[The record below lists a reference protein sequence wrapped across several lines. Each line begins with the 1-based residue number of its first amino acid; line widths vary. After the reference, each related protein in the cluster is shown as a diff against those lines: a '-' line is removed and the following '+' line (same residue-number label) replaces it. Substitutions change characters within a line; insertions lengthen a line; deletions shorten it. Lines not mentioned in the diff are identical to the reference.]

1 MLATAR
7 DRDAASMPPRSRSLL
22 PTLAGVAAGAIAT
35 LGAARDARALDPEV
49 TSETA
54 AQFYEMR
61 SPTGE
66 AIIARRRLMT
76 TLGVAVYDLYDKA
89 EDPSGPNLSFRA
101 RLRYDADYGGAGGET
116 DVTNAGALV
125 PGFSRG
131 PVDLMYGYV
140 EGRRFL
146 KGWLGFKVGRQY
158 VTDALGWWSFDG
170 GEVRV
175 TTPYYLSA
183 ELYGGFEVRGG
194 MPLSTPRF
202 ERDGIWRG
210 DRSGYDPTLYP
221 MFQPS
226 GVAPAF
232 GAALESTGITWLHGR
247 LTYRRVQ
254 NTGGSNLSMY
264 PSGLT
269 GPGLYEGSRV
279 SQERIGYAV
288 DGSLPTLGGVRAGLA
303 YDLYMAR
310 FNNLFASVDAY
321 ATKRLTVSADYDYF
335 LPSFDADSIWNVFA
349 AMPQND
355 VSLRGSYQL
364 SDKTTVSGSGHA
376 RLFKL
381 QTQPFDLQTGALP
394 NQLGDANYYPS
405 GALDLLAGGNVAARH
420 RWGEGELGARG
431 ALDTGRGG
439 GRMGVDLSGRRVL
452 ETRYILSG
460 RAGLWRWDDK
470 LRPGRDA
477 TSFGYVAGVG
487 YKLFPRSEALV
498 EFEHNMNRVVGQR
511 FRVML
516 WLTLAV
522 SK

>member
-1 MLATAR
+1 MLA
-7 DRDAASMPPRSRSLL
+7 AASCPDRAAMTTRPHFFSG
-22 PTLAGVAAGAIAT
+22 LAVGAAL
-35 LGAARDARALDPEV
+35 LGAAAEARALEPEV

-66 AIIARRRLMT
+66 TVIARRRLMT
-76 TLGVAVYDLYDKA
+76 TLGVSVYDLYDKA

-101 RLRYDADYGGAGGET
+101 RLRYDADYGGSAGET
-116 DVTNAGALV
+116 EAANFGSLV

-175 TTPYYLSA
+175 TSPFFLAA

-194 MPLSTPRF
+194 LPLSTPRF
-202 ERDGIWRG
+202 ERDGVWRG
-210 DRSGYDPTLYP
+210 DRQGYDPTLYP
-221 MFQPS
+221 SFQPS
-226 GVAPAF
+226 SVAPAF

-247 LTYRRVQ
+247 LSYRRVY
-254 NTGGSNLSMY
+254 NTGGSNLSQF

-269 GPGLYEGSRV
+269 TPGIYEGSRI

-303 YDLYMAR
+303 YDLYMGR

-321 ATKRLTVSADYDYF
+321 ATKRLTLSADYDYF
-335 LPSFDADSIWNVFA
+335 LPSFDADSIWNLFA
-349 AMPQND
+349 VMPSND
-355 VSLRGSYQL
+355 VSLRSSLQVT
-364 SDKTTVSGSGHA
+364 DKTAVSASAHA
-376 RLFKL
+376 RLFKVQTAAFDNL
-381 QTQPFDLQTGALP
+381 QFATAPNGLP
-394 NQLGDANYYPS
+394 AANYFPES
-405 GALDLLAGGNVAARH
+405 AFDMVGGGNLAARH
-420 RWGEGELGARG
+420 RWGEGELAARG

-439 GRMGVDLSGRRVL
+439 GRMGMDVSGRRVL

-460 RAGLWRWDDK
+460 RAGVWQWNDK

-487 YKLFPRSEALV
+487 YKLFPRSQALV

-516 WLTLAV
+516 WLTVAV